1 LQWGWFLGWLC
12 RLLGWL
18 FRNLL
23 CWLCFSL
30 SRLSLW
36 LWLFGLWL
44 LGWLFLLWIC
54 RTELGCNGRCDGGR
68 ATLHILTE
76 LFKLRE
82 SDLGIDTKFFS
93 YVVYA
98 WKRH

>member
-1 LQWGWFLGWLC
+1 LHWGWLLSW
-12 RLLGWL
+12 LLGWL
-18 FRNLL
+18 FCSLL
-23 CWLCFSL
+23 CRLCFSFSFL
-30 SRLSLW
+30 NLW
-36 LWLFGLWL
+36 LWFLGLWL
-44 LGWLFLLWIC
+44 LGRLFLLWIC
-54 RTELGCNGRCDGGR
+54 RSELGCNGWCDGGR

-82 SDLGIDTKFFS
+82 SDLGINTKFFS